1 MRLLASHDGYAK
13 AYGVIHTRLVALSGD
28 GRMLDGEDSFTPA
41 DGRAIP
47 ARAADEYAIR
57 FHLHP
62 AIKANRLADGRGVIL
77 LLPDKELWTFHS
89 YGEPVEVEESVYLA
103 GPDGPRRAVQIV
115 IYGKARSQRAVRW
128 TLQHSP
134 PAAASARPAR
144 TEEPELPL

>member
-1 MRLLASHDGYAK
+1 
-13 AYGVIHTRLVALSGD
+13 
-28 GRMLDGEDSFTPA
+28 MLDGEDSFTPA

-128 TLQHSP
+128 TLQP
-134 PAAASARPAR
+134 
-144 TEEPELPL
+144 